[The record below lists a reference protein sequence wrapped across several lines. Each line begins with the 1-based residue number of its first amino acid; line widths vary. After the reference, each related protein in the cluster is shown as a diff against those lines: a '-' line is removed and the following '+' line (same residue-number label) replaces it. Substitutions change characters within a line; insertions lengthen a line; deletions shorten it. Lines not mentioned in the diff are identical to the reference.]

1 MSNTIQ
7 DGKFVELTY
16 DVTDHK
22 SGHVLS
28 TVEFPLGYIHGHNE
42 ILAPTVH
49 AQLEGKTVG
58 DVIEVPIDCGEIYG
72 PRDETLVITD
82 KIENVPEEYRKI
94 GTAIIM
100 ENDKGVTRS
109 FTVTKIDDK
118 MLTIDGNNPLCG
130 RQVIFTLKILTVRV
144 ATNEEM
150 EFGGEITAKPDVDSK
165 LMMPV

>member
-7 DGKFVELTY
+7 DGKLVELTY
-16 DVTDHK
+16 DVTDEK
-22 SGHVLS
+22 SGQVLS

-49 AQLEGKTVG
+49 AQLEGKTTG
-58 DVIEVPIDCGEIYG
+58 DIIEVPIDCDEIYG

-82 KIENVPEEYRKI
+82 KIENVPEDYRKI

-100 ENDKGVTRS
+100 ENEKGGTRS
-109 FTVTKIDDK
+109 FTVTKVDDK
-118 MLTIDGNNPLCG
+118 TLTIDGNNPLCG
-130 RQVIFTLKILTVRV
+130 KQVMFTLKILKVRY
-144 ATNEEM
+144 ATSEEM
-150 EFGGEITAKPDVDSK
+150 EFGGEIIAKPDVDDK